1 MIRGATRIAGV
12 IGWPV
17 THSRSPEMFAAA
29 FAAAGLD
36 AAMIPIG
43 VPPEDLVPAVAGL
56 RAMRMLGASVTAP
69 HKLAVAALCDRL
81 SDAARA
87 IGAVNCLQIDG
98 AALVGHNTDS
108 AGFGDGLREAGCT
121 PGHAVLLG
129 AGGAARA
136 VAYGLR
142 VAHAS
147 SVEVI
152 ARRPQQVGWITARPW
167 TPLELRGS
175 FLRADLVVDAT
186 PAGLAEGDAA
196 MIDTLPLDV
205 LRPSTWVSSLIYHR
219 RTTLLERAAKR
230 GLATVDGRG
239 MLVHQGARA
248 FAIWTSTAPPI
259 HAMQR
264 ALDAAILGT

>member
-1 MIRGATRIAGV
+1 VIRGATRIAGV

-136 VAYGLR
+136 VAYGLTDF
-142 VAHAS
+142 
-147 SVEVI
+147 EVV
-152 ARRPQQVGWITARPW
+152 ARREVDWIVATPW
-167 TPLELRGS
+167 EDLDEA
-175 FLRADLVVDAT
+175 FARADLVVDCTSMA
-186 PAGLAEGDAA
+186 LGD
-196 MIDTLPLDV
+196 DDPSHLLPLDV
-205 LRPSTWVSSLIYHR
+205 LRPHAWVASLVYHR
-219 RTTLLERAAKR
+219 KAPLLARAEALGHR
-230 GLATVDGRG
+230 ILDGRA

-248 FAIWTSTAPPI
+248 FQLWTGRSAPVD
-259 HAMQR
+259 AMRR
-264 ALDAAILGT
+264 ALDVALAFTKA